1 MERGV
6 KMNSF
11 QRRLENLREKKGY
24 SKKEI
29 SHKLGFTDNVY
40 GSYERGERRPSF
52 EALIK
57 LADIFDVSLDFLI
70 RGKEYKVD
78 SNLTQNEK
86 ALKNITNTLA
96 NKGIK
101 SPYFLQSQKWAIL
114 SNEDI
119 KELND
124 HFEWV
129 VEKAKVRRQR
139 ENG

>member
-1 MERGV
+1 ME
-6 KMNSF
+6 SF
-11 QRRLENLREKKGY
+11 EQRLENLRDKKGY
-24 SKKEI
+24 SKKEM

-70 RGKEYKVD
+70 RGTEYKED
-78 SNLTQNEK
+78 SNLTQYEK
-86 ALKNITNTLA
+86 AVKDITNDLA

-101 SPYFLQSQKWAIL
+101 SAYFLQSQKWAIL
-114 SNEDI
+114 SEEDV

-124 HFEWV
+124 HFEWI
-129 VEKAKVRRQR
+129 VEKARMRKYDSG
-139 ENG
+139 E

>member
-1 MERGV
+1 ME
-6 KMNSF
+6 SF
-11 QRRLENLREKKGY
+11 EQRLENLRDKKGY
-24 SKKEI
+24 SKKEM

-70 RGKEYKVD
+70 RGTEYKED

-86 ALKNITNTLA
+86 TVKDITNDLA

-101 SPYFLQSQKWAIL
+101 SAYFLQSKKWAIL
-114 SNEDI
+114 SKEDV

-124 HFEWV
+124 HFEWI
-129 VEKAKVRRQR
+129 VEKARMRKYDSG
-139 ENG
+139 E